1 MEVSSATRP
10 TPRPTEPPKPVE
22 RPRPVEA
29 SAERQAQTEQARTQ
43 ERAQAPKPQPYV
55 NTRGETTGQ
64 RVNTTA

>member
-10 TPRPTEPPKPVE
+10 TAKPAEQPRAVERPKPVE
-22 RPRPVEA
+22 ARVEPK
-29 SAERQAQTEQARTQ
+29 TQ
-43 ERAQAPKPQPYV
+43 EQRPPTQEQAQAPKPHPYI